1 MATVKKVQDDKKYS
15 NLDITKV
22 IVAPWVTEKSSILA
36 SANKYV
42 FLVNVKANKSE
53 IEKAIVNLY
62 KVRPAKINIMN
73 VKGKKV
79 SRGGRVTGERKDV
92 RKAIVTLKKG
102 DSIDIL
108 A

>member
-1 MATVKKVQDDKKYS
+1 MVIVKKVQNDKEYS
-15 NLDITKV
+15 NLDITK
-22 IVAPWVTEKSSILA
+22 IIISPWVTEKSSILA
-36 SANKYV
+36 SENKYV
-42 FLVNVKANKSE
+42 FLVDVSANKPE

-62 KVRPAKINIMN
+62 KVRPVKINIMN

-102 DSIDIL
+102 DSIDVL

>member
-1 MATVKKVQDDKKYS
+1 MASVKKVQDDKEYS
-15 NLDITKV
+15 NLDITKL
-22 IVAPWVTEKSSILA
+22 IISPWVTEKSSILA
-36 SANKYV
+36 SENKYV
-42 FLVNVKANKSE
+42 FLVDVSANKTE

-62 KVRPAKINIMN
+62 KVRPVKINIMN

-102 DSIDIL
+102 DSIDVL